1 MNENGGN
8 PQLDIE
14 RTRPYTTGLDAT
26 RPSRVQRIP
35 SVLSYGEF
43 DPTGGKAIVY
53 TAGDSIFVEVSHI
66 TISRIGSTATFASI
80 YFRFPEANA
89 DGSEDM
95 FINVAE
101 VNPFLRYEAKA
112 PGTGMSIPPG
122 TSILLDTTASVKVH
136 YLISG
141 FGYSR
146 LLGGT

>member
-1 MNENGGN
+1 MNEDTGY
-8 PQLDIE
+8 QKLDIE

-26 RPSRVQRIP
+26 RPTRVQRIP
-35 SVLSYGEF
+35 AVLAYGVF
-43 DPTGGKAIVY
+43 DPVGGKGSVY
-53 TAGDSIFVEVSHI
+53 TSGEEIFVEVSHI
-66 TISRIGSTATFASI
+66 TISRIGSTSTFASI
-80 YFRFPEANA
+80 YFRFPDSNS
-89 DGSEDM
+89 DGSDDM
-95 FINVAE
+95 FLNVAE

-146 LLGGT
+146 LLGGA